1 MLLSFF
7 NPQVLGDVLLVITG
21 EDADNQASQTQN
33 NVTRIFN
40 QENNQ
45 TIGFNIKDI
54 AETLSLKQAGQVV
67 LNADQVASLNEVIH
81 AAGFTDLL
89 EVDDKPKFVVGHV
102 DEISEHPDSDH
113 LHITKINVGDE
124 QLQIVCGAPNIELG
138 QNVVVAITGA
148 VMPTGKIIW
157 PGKLRGVESYGMV
170 CSAKELDLPN
180 APQERGILVLPDN
193 LKSGSAFNF
202 SIEG

>member
-7 NPQVLGDVLLVITG
+7 NPQVLGDVLLVITH
-21 EDADNQASQTQN
+21 EDVENQSSQTKN

-40 QENNQ
+40 QDNDE
-45 TIGFNIKDI
+45 TIGFNIQNVAVALGLED
-54 AETLSLKQAGQVV
+54 AGQVILKSAQV
-67 LNADQVASLNEVIH
+67 DELNNIIH
-81 AAGFTDLL
+81 NAGFEDQLK
-89 EVDDKPKFVVGHV
+89 VDDEPKFVVGHV

-113 LHITKINVGDE
+113 LHITKINVGNE
-124 QLQIVCGAPNIELG
+124 QLQIVCGAPNIDLG

-180 APQERGILVLPDN
+180 APKERGILVLPDS
-193 LKSGSAFNF
+193 LKPGTAFNF
-202 SIEG
+202 SVEG